1 MALTA
6 TLRRFEVA
14 LSDADRNVYE
24 SLELRA
30 AQHPSESERYL
41 VTRVLARLLEHD
53 EGVDFGKGL
62 SEHDEPALW
71 RRDLRGDALAWIEVG
86 CPAAERLHRA
96 SKLCPRVAVYGWRL
110 DPLRKE
116 LATATVHR
124 KEQLELFSFEQAFLD
139 QLVERLDKV
148 NRWSVSV
155 SGATLYIEVGGRL
168 IEGPCERLAIA

>member
-1 MALTA
+1 MCLPGL
-6 TLRRFEVA
+6 LRRCA
-14 LSDADRNVYE
+14 GARADAYRDVYE
-24 SLELRA
+24 TLELRSA
-30 AQHPSESERYL
+30 RHPSESDRYL

-110 DPLRKE
+110 DPLLRE

-124 KEQLELFSFEQAFLD
+124 KEQLALFAFEQAFLD
-139 QLVERLDKV
+139 RVVERLDKV
-148 NRWSVSV
+148 NRWSLSV
-155 SGATLYIEVGGRL
+155 SGATLYLEVGGKL
-168 IEGPCERLAIA
+168 LEGPCERLSIP